1 MSFEL
6 NSDSG
11 NLAIPST
18 TKAQINS
25 SISIVGTQTRLPIT
39 IIGEFKDIPP
49 HLHQIY
55 INAMSASYGNVDV
68 HNNTHEEPKTIEEKK
83 SEWRINRLA
92 DIFLG
97 AFRNN
102 EDRP

>member
-11 NLAIPST
+11 NLTMEST

-25 SISIVGTQTRLPIT
+25 SITIVGTQTRLPIT

-55 INAMSASYGNVDV
+55 IDSMLASYSNVDV
-68 HNNTHEEPKTIEEKK
+68 HNNTGEEPKTIEEKK
-83 SEWRINRLA
+83 SEWRINRLV

-97 AFRNN
+97 SLRNK
-102 EDRP
+102 